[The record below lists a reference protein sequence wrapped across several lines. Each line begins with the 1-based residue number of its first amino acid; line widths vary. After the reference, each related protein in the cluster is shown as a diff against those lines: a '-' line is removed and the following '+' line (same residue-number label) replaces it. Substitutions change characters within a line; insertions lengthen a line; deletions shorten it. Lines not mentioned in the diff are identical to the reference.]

1 FFSGM
6 PAYARNNKA
15 LGTKLLCGYPDNG
28 KNGLPTHLCQILLF
42 NPETGTLQAIMDGE
56 VITEMRTAAASA
68 VATNHLAK
76 KDVKVLAIL
85 GSGTQARSH
94 AEALKHIR
102 SFTEVRV
109 WSRTPANAKKF
120 ADEIQ
125 AQCCTTVK
133 EAVAGADVI
142 VTATFAENYVL
153 EGKWV
158 KQGAVINAV
167 GAARPHRRELDDDV
181 MLNSFVVADS
191 MEAAM
196 AESGD
201 VVQSKATVV
210 GEIGDVIAGKIEV
223 PKDKTI
229 VFKSLGIGVQ
239 DIVSAKLV
247 YDKLVEQGIMT
258 SKTCPRVTKVSS
270 MSPCNQTIEHVPV

>member
-1 FFSGM
+1 M

-15 LGTKLLCGYPDNG
+15 LGTKLVCGYPDNG

-68 VATNHLAK
+68 VATN
-76 KDVKVLAIL
+76 
-85 GSGTQARSH
+85 
-94 AEALKHIR
+94 
-102 SFTEVRV
+102 VRV

-167 GAARPHRRELDDDV
+167 GAPRPFWRELDDDA

-258 SKTCPRVTKVSS
+258 SKSLL
-270 MSPCNQTIEHVPV
+270 NL